1 MPKNEI
7 KQKKCNEEFEENLEE
22 YIKLVLEALDDEK
35 FEKYAEFSYL
45 ISKPEFILLSEEIK
59 KKVLQHCH
67 EHFKKFGYD

>member
-1 MPKNEI
+1 MKLS
-7 KQKKCNEEFEENLEE
+7 KKKCNEEFEENLEE
-22 YIKLVLEALDDEK
+22 YIKLVLEALAD
-35 FEKYAEFSYL
+35 EKYAKFSYL